1 MHSFRISRR
10 VRRRFVRG
18 SHEISLV
25 PSLHRVYQCS
35 DIDEDEQSFA
45 IVAEIGTMFLRVSCF
60 QLGWRDPVNMEDE
73 EPLRLELLITT
84 VSCFPS
90 VLGLLDEEKT

>member
-1 MHSFRISRR
+1 
-10 VRRRFVRG
+10 
-18 SHEISLV
+18 
-25 PSLHRVYQCS
+25 
-35 DIDEDEQSFA
+35 
-45 IVAEIGTMFLRVSCF
+45 MFLRVSAVSKCG
-60 QLGWRDPVNMEDE
+60 LERSSVMEDE